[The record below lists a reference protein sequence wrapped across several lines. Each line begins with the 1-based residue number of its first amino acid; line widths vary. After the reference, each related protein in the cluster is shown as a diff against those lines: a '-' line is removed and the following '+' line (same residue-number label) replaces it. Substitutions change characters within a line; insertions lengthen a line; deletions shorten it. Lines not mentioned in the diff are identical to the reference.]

1 METFENK
8 SHHAENASMRELDE
22 LRDMLSELCAHGPYL
37 ESFDVLEDGRI
48 ALDHRPTDSV
58 PPLLPNLLAS
68 ELGNGDVEMFYRV
81 AQDIQRKLPA
91 FEFAISENVE
101 RTRLTCRI
109 SKRP

>member
-1 METFENK
+1 
-8 SHHAENASMRELDE
+8 
-22 LRDMLSELCAHGPYL
+22 MLSELCAHGPYL
-37 ESFDVLEDGRI
+37 ESFDVSEDGRI
-48 ALDHRPTDSV
+48 ALDHRPADSV

-68 ELGNGDVEMFYRV
+68 ELGNGDVETFYRV